1 MKRDLISILDITA
14 AELDELLE
22 QAGRLKRM
30 RNEGKPHLYLPGKTL
45 AMIFEKSSTRTR
57 ISFEVGMT
65 DLGGTA
71 LFLNAQ
77 DMQIGRGEEIRDT
90 ARVASRY
97 VSGVMI
103 RAYRHATIEE
113 FARYAT
119 IPVINGL
126 SDMEHPCQILADVMT
141 IREHFR
147 DRKGLRVAWVGDG
160 NNVCNSLILS
170 TILTGMEINI
180 ASPRGFEPPVQ
191 VVDTARRKGSKVAL
205 VRNPEEAVKDAHVVA
220 TDTWVSMGTE
230 KEREARMQAFKG
242 FTIDGRLMD
251 LASSDAIFMHCLPA
265 HRGQEVADE
274 VIEGRKSVVFD
285 EAENR
290 LHAQKALLVFLMH
303 DDAVGQK
310 RK

>member
-1 MKRDLISILDITA
+1 MKRDIISILDLSSK
-14 AELDELLE
+14 ELDEVLE
-22 QAGRLKRM
+22 QACRLKRM
-30 RNEGKPHLYLPGKTL
+30 KKERIPHLLLPGKTL

-57 ISFEVGMT
+57 ISFEVGIA

-103 RAYRHATIEE
+103 RAYRHSTIEE

-126 SDMEHPCQILADVMT
+126 SDLEHPCQILADIMT
-141 IREHFR
+141 IREHFG
-147 DRKGLRVAWVGDG
+147 DRKGLRVGWVGDG
-160 NNVCNSLILS
+160 DNVCNSLILS
-170 TILTGMEINI
+170 TILTGMEITV
-180 ASPRGFEPPVQ
+180 ATPKGFEPPAKLVE
-191 VVDTARRKGSKVAL
+191 TARRMGSRVTL
-205 VRNPEEAVKDAHVVA
+205 VRDPKIALEDAHVVA

-230 KEREARMQAFKG
+230 KEREARLRAFKG
-242 FTIDGRLMD
+242 FTIDRRLMD
-251 LASSDAIFMHCLPA
+251 LASPDAIFMHCLPA
-265 HRGQEVADE
+265 HRGQEVTDE
-274 VIEGRKSVVFD
+274 VIEGPFSVVFD

-290 LHAQKALLVFLMH
+290 LHAQKALMVFLM
-303 DDAVGQK
+303 QE
-310 RK
+310 